1 MSDRLADALAG
12 AILDGRPIDWTSAE
26 SSQDLSERSLL
37 PYLHT
42 VARIADLYREASATR
57 PIRPDAALDQAPGA
71 RRSGPMP
78 SQWGHLRVLERIGH
92 GAFGDVYRAW
102 DSRLDREVALKL
114 LAEHDSL
121 PDEGSAIVEEG
132 RLLARV
138 HHRNVVTIYGADRV
152 DNRVGLWMELI
163 RGETLQQAIARGR
176 SFSATDAV
184 NIGIELAGAI
194 GAVHDAGLLHRD
206 VKPHNVMLAEDGRVV
221 LMDFGTGHD
230 SRTGERPGLSGTPLY
245 LAPEL
250 LAGGTPSVASDIY
263 SVGVVLFYLLT
274 RSYPVRGESLSDL
287 RRAHR
292 ARPVAD
298 VRQSRPDV
306 PRRLARIIS
315 RTMEPV
321 PGDRPAT
328 ARVLAAELS
337 AVAPGLQPRAMRYA
351 VTAAAV
357 LVVATA
363 IGLIF
368 RGVERTHSRCDLT
381 RFGAKRSAAG
391 SAAAGDRSA
400 AAREPELRAW
410 QRRFR
415 RWTDR

>member
-26 SSQDLSERSLL
+26 SSEDLSERSLL

-42 VARIADLYREASATR
+42 VARIADVYRDASATR
-57 PIRPDAALDQAPGA
+57 PVRSDAPLDQVPGA

-114 LAEHDSL
+114 LAEDDSL

-138 HHRNVVTIYGADRV
+138 HHRNVVTVYGADRV

-206 VKPHNVMLAEDGRVV
+206 IKPHNVMLAEDGRVV

-230 SRTGERPGLSGTPLY
+230 ARSR
-245 LAPEL
+245 
-250 LAGGTPSVASDIY
+250 
-263 SVGVVLFYLLT
+263 
-274 RSYPVRGESLSDL
+274 
-287 RRAHR
+287 
-292 ARPVAD
+292 
-298 VRQSRPDV
+298 
-306 PRRLARIIS
+306 
-315 RTMEPV
+315 
-321 PGDRPAT
+321 
-328 ARVLAAELS
+328 
-337 AVAPGLQPRAMRYA
+337 
-351 VTAAAV
+351 
-357 LVVATA
+357 
-363 IGLIF
+363 
-368 RGVERTHSRCDLT
+368 
-381 RFGAKRSAAG
+381 
-391 SAAAGDRSA
+391 
-400 AAREPELRAW
+400 
-410 QRRFR
+410 
-415 RWTDR
+415 